1 MTDIVERLRAW
12 GIVEAAD
19 EIKRVRA
26 ALSNAID
33 VQLKLQAEIERW
45 RKDYIA
51 RDAAYREARSE
62 AEHLADEVERLR
74 ACLKAANNEQQAEIE
89 RLLAENK
96 ELRVKLEQAEI
107 YISDA
112 ADASER

>member
-1 MTDIVERLRAW
+1 MGRRDRMTDIVERLRAW

-45 RKDYIA
+45 RGLH
-51 RDAAYREARSE
+51 REARSE
-62 AEHLADEVERLR
+62 AEHLADGVERLR